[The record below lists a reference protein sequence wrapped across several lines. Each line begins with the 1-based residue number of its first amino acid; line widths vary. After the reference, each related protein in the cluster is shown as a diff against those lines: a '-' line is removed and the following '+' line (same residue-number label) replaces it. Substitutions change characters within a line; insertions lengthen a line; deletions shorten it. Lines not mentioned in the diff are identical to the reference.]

1 VASPQLDVGDRQATS
16 GSVREGARLGVWL
29 MEEWLRQAVA
39 TYHVL
44 RGHIVLFDRHF
55 FADYYHADVDR
66 RQVRRSLPRRLH
78 GWMLRHAYPKPDVTV
93 MLDAPSQRLY
103 ERKPEASPE
112 WLEQRRRQYLELA
125 DVVPTFFVIDSDRP
139 FDTVVSEVAE
149 LIAKVAEDRT

>member
-1 VASPQLDVGDRQATS
+1 
-16 GSVREGARLGVWL
+16 
-29 MEEWLRQAVA
+29 
-39 TYHVL
+39 
-44 RGHIVLFDRHF
+44 
-55 FADYYHADVDR
+55 
-66 RQVRRSLPRRLH
+66 
-78 GWMLRHAYPKPDVTV
+78 